1 MNAVEMSDEPAYV
14 PGLGDWT
21 TDARTGRVG
30 SVVSWDGSTLTLRAP
45 DGEEWDTAEFRRP
58 TTRELLVPR
67 VAEAN
72 RRTRRRL

>member
-1 MNAVEMSDEPAYV
+1 MSAFEVNEEPAYV
-14 PGLGDWT
+14 PGPGEWT

-45 DGEEWDTAEFRRP
+45 GGEEWETAEFRRP

-67 VAEAN
+67 VAEVN
-72 RRTRRRL
+72 RRTRQGL

>member
-1 MNAVEMSDEPAYV
+1 MNAFEANAEPAYV

-30 SVVSWDGSTLTLRAP
+30 SVVSWDGSTLTLRAS

-67 VAEAN
+67 VAETN
-72 RRTRRRL
+72 RRTRRGL